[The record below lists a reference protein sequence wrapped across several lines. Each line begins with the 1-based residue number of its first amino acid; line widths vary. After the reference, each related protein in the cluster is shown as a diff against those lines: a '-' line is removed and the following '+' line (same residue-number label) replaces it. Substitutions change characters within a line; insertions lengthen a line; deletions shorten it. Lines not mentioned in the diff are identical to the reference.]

1 VTVWIGTSGWQ
12 YRHWRGLFYPAGLPP
27 RAWLE
32 HYAERFATV
41 EVNATF
47 YRLPSLAAVEDWRR
61 RTPEDFVMAVK
72 VSRYLTHIR
81 RLRAPR
87 EPVDRFMAV
96 AEALGP
102 RLGPVLLQL
111 PPDMRCDTSAL
122 EATLRAFPTGVRVA
136 VEPRHPSW
144 FEPAVMRVLERHDA
158 ALCMA
163 DRPGWRPEPIRTAGW
178 GYLRLHE
185 GRASPRPCYGRRAL
199 EGWAARLAGRFDPR
213 DDLFVYLNNDTAGC
227 APRDARVLA
236 RRLERAGLQP
246 TRVPGPRETPVATH
260 ADAPA

>member
-12 YRHWRGLFYPAGLPP
+12 YRHWRGLFYPAGLPQ

-158 ALCMA
+158 ALCMV

-199 EGWAARLAGRFDPR
+199 EGWAARLAGRFDPG